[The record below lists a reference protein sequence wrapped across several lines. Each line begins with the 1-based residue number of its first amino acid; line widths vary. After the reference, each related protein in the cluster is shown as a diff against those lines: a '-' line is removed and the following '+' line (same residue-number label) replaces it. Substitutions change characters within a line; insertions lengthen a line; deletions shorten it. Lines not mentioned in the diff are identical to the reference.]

1 MHFRKE
7 CAFKIA
13 RCRQKKNHFND
24 NLKSKNILI
33 PILFLP
39 KIFNLRF
46 GNFDVLDT

>member
-13 RCRQKKNHFND
+13 RCRQKEIHFND
-24 NLKSKNILI
+24 NPKSKSTLI
-33 PILFLP
+33 PILFLL